1 MWLANLVGSVPFKIR
16 LALVA
21 ILLVGMFA
29 LAGPIVLQQA
39 GFLLLLI
46 FLMFFDKVVSRTE
59 HMPAYSQN
67 IVSDITREGDYLV
80 IGGERI
86 LADQV
91 KRVAVGAA
99 DENTGYLQFP
109 FNPRFKVRYTF
120 PAEQTHALRTHLKML
135 LPHVTLV
142 E

>member
-16 LALVA
+16 LALVVA
-21 ILLVGMFA
+21 MLAVLFV
-29 LAGPIVLQQA
+29 LAGPVIVNQT
-39 GFLLLLI
+39 GFFLLLI
-46 FLMFFDKVVSRTE
+46 FLLFFDKIISRTE
-59 HMPAYSQN
+59 HIPAYSED
-67 IVSDITREGDYLV
+67 IVATITREGDCLV

-86 LADQV
+86 ALEQV
-91 KRVAVGAA
+91 KRIAVGVA

-109 FNPRFKVRYTF
+109 FNPKFKARYTF
-120 PAEQTHALRTHLKML
+120 PAEQTPALRSHLQTL